1 MISVR
6 SYSVGKQHVVESMQ
20 DESLVYAAAE
30 TEEQRA
36 ARMLEHLE
44 NRLEQTGF
52 TEEEK
57 ARIRDQVMQELGL

>member
-1 MISVR
+1 
-6 SYSVGKQHVVESMQ
+6 MQ